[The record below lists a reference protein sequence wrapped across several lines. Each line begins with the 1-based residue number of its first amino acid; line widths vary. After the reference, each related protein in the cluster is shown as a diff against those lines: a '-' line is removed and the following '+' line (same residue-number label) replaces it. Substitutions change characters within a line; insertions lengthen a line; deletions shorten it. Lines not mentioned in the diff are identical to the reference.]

1 MRFHFSRGLRD
12 DRNAGTDPTG
22 ERNRIVTAT
31 PTVYDVAERA
41 GVSIATVSRVYR
53 TPDSVRATTRERV
66 LAAAREL
73 GYVPSGNARGLASRS
88 TGVIGLCFPD
98 YGDPAADT
106 EDDDTAMLYSDQIIR
121 GMERAARRH
130 GYALLIAASL
140 KGGAAGLVAKVAGRV
155 DGFAVMARTVPTE
168 ELEVISRRKPVVML
182 AGPREGTEH
191 LDHLDHIEAAN
202 EDGQRQLTRHLLVD
216 HGVSRPAYVGTIEE
230 SPDVQAR
237 FDGFRL
243 ACRDVGVAT
252 GDEPALRL
260 DRLTQEE
267 GARAA
272 ARLCERPGPLPDAL
286 VFAND
291 QTAVG
296 ALRELER
303 RGLSV
308 PEDVIVTGFDGI
320 PLSRLVRPA
329 LTTVRQP
336 MVRMGEEATE
346 LLVRRL
352 SGKGDGEPVSRMLP
366 VTVARRASCGCEEK
380 PLAVRPA

>member
-1 MRFHFSRGLRD
+1 MVLS
-12 DRNAGTDPTG
+12 AWAASTG
-22 ERNRIVTAT
+22 ERNRIVTAA

-53 TPDSVRATTRERV
+53 TPDSVRASTRERV

-98 YGDPAADT
+98 YGDPAAAT

-168 ELEVISRRKPVVML
+168 ELEVISRRMPVVML
-182 AGPREGTEH
+182 AGPREGTAF
-191 LDHLDHIEAAN
+191 LDHLDHIEVAN
-202 EDGQRQLTRHLLVD
+202 EDGQHELTRHLLVD
-216 HGVSRPAYVGTIEE
+216 HGVRRPAYIGTIEQ

-243 ACRDVGVAT
+243 ACREAGVET

-260 DRLTQEE
+260 GRLTQEE

-272 ARLCERPGPLPDAL
+272 ARLCESPGELPDAF

-308 PEDVIVTGFDGI
+308 PDGVIVTGFDGI

-352 SGKGDGEPVSRMLP
+352 SSKGEGEPVSRVLP
-366 VTVARRASCGCEEK
+366 VSVARRASCGCTETT
-380 PLAVRPA
+380 PTL